1 LGSSQKILVGR
12 HTRPSIF
19 ARKEA
24 NAVRE
29 LNGSILL
36 PDILT
41 IADAHDRPDRQGL
54 SKFLSFLGT
63 LALSPTIRYDGT
75 VPQKA
80 LDRFLSAANELGL
93 RDVAPLEAS
102 SETAFVEELRIA
114 YSMASGYMHTAL
126 LGGSLGD
133 GLDPLPEDTIMRF
146 SLAAVG
152 MAGVRTREDRISIA
166 LDAYNSGLTGGK
178 LLVGLAAQS
187 GSAELALV
195 VAALADKA
203 RANVISRM
211 IDVFRPFLLSSWAGG
226 QGAVYSAPPD
236 AVNRIQDHQRLLWEE
251 IERELIRIA
260 GVRLPRYETNFLEAP
275 MLGALIMMSSRP
287 GDRPRDLITTAA
299 SAVGNDPAVRQLS
312 RLFWNLP
319 IVGSHKDHEAVVS
332 ETTRD
337 LMERVWS
344 RGGPKREDL
353 RSLLCRASTGICPA
367 IGVPSSAAAA
377 AIAAGENVIAQ
388 IAAGA
393 FGLTATALFCVVRA
407 AQASDVPAAAV
418 STALKRYDEVAP
430 LLTGTVD
437 RLWVT
442 GNPTAS

>member
-1 LGSSQKILVGR
+1 
-12 HTRPSIF
+12 
-19 ARKEA
+19 
-24 NAVRE
+24 VRE

-36 PDILT
+36 QARVLPDILT
-41 IADAHDRPDRQGL
+41 IAEARDRPDRQGL

-75 VPQKA
+75 VPQKS
-80 LDRFLSAANELGL
+80 LDKFLSAAQKLGL
-93 RDVAPLEAS
+93 RDVTPLEAS
-102 SETAFVEELRIA
+102 SEAAFVEELRVA
-114 YSMASGYMHTAL
+114 YGMASGYMPSAL
-126 LGGSLGD
+126 QGGPLGD

-146 SLAAVG
+146 TSAAVG
-152 MAGVRTREDRISIA
+152 MAGARTREDRIAIA

-178 LLVGLAAQS
+178 LLVGLAAQP
-187 GSAELALV
+187 GSAELAMV
-195 VAALADKA
+195 VAALSDSC

-251 IERELIRIA
+251 IERELIRTA
-260 GVRLPRYETNFLEAP
+260 GVRLPRYETNSLEAP

-287 GDRPRDLITTAA
+287 SDRPRDLIATAA
-299 SAVGNDPAVRQLS
+299 SAAGNDPAIRQLS

-319 IVGSHKDHEAVVS
+319 IVGSHRDHDAIVTD
-332 ETTRD
+332 TTRD

-367 IGVPSSAAAA
+367 IGISSVAAAA

-388 IAAGA
+388 LAAGA
-393 FGLTATALFCVVRA
+393 AGLAAAAIFCIVRA
-407 AQASDVPAAAV
+407 AQTSDVPAAAV

-430 LLTGTVD
+430 LLTDTVD
-437 RLWVT
+437 RMWRSSS
-442 GNPTAS
+442 AA